1 MSGSAAR
8 RAAFTLVELLVVIAI
23 IGVLVALLLPAVQAA
38 RESARRS
45 QCLNNQKQWNLAIQN
60 YHDSLLGIPA
70 GAVLPSQY
78 LWRAPLLPYMEQ
90 GNLHSKI
97 DFKIPYVCFTAA
109 AMMGTTNVNK
119 EHIKSWACPSD
130 PHIKKLY
137 RNFGGADYEAQSY
150 FGVCDGP
157 SHFGTGGSFYLDSQL
172 RFKNF
177 TDGLSNT
184 AMIGERGIPEDLFWG
199 WGLCGQGNLDAFLS
213 MQIGIAPGK
222 DDVNLDLYKFWSYH
236 PGGVLFGMGDGSV
249 RFVSYNTDYNVLVAI
264 ATRDGGEAAQLP

>member
-1 MSGSAAR
+1 MLRPPAR

-45 QCLNNQKQWNLAIQN
+45 QCLNNQKQWCLAMHN
-60 YHDSLLGIPA
+60 YHDSLLALPS

-78 LWRAPLLPYMEQ
+78 LWRAPLLPFIEQ
-90 GNLHSKI
+90 GNLHAKI
-97 DFKIPYVCFTAA
+97 DFKASNCFAAA
-109 AMMGTTNVNK
+109 AMMGTDNVNK
-119 EHIKSWACPSD
+119 VHIKSWACPSD

-137 RNFGGADYEAQSY
+137 KNFGGADYEAQSY
-150 FGVCDGP
+150 FGVCDGID
-157 SHFGTGGSFYLDSQL
+157 HFGSRGTYYLSSDIK
-172 RFKNF
+172 FKNI

-184 AMIGERGIPEDLFWG
+184 AVIGERGIPEDLFWG

-213 MQIGIAPGK
+213 MQLGISPGK
-222 DDVNLDLYKFWSYH
+222 DTVTLDLYKFWSYH

-249 RFVSYNTDYNVLVAI
+249 RFVTYSTDYNVLVAI
-264 ATRDGGEAAQLP
+264 ATRDGGEVQQLP